1 MVNSSP
7 KHLIFFQWKLRI
19 WTFRNWEFSGKK
31 FRPRTVI
38 LSCLEKL
45 AWKTSKMMSVVGPYQ
60 KCQFWL
66 DDDIKQDSHSWM
78 SKLLLKKRKIE
89 IGLEL
94 VIFNKKLLRSKNS
107 TFFTS
112 EKNSSNLKQKK
123 LFSFPYCGFK

>member
-1 MVNSSP
+1 
-7 KHLIFFQWKLRI
+7 
-19 WTFRNWEFSGKK
+19 
-31 FRPRTVI
+31 
-38 LSCLEKL
+38 
-45 AWKTSKMMSVVGPYQ
+45 MMSAVGPYQ

-94 VIFNKKLLRSKNS
+94 VIFNKKLLSSKNS

-112 EKNSSNLKQKK
+112 EKNSSNLKQKNSFHSPIVDLTKTNRSSEVVVGNIHRPILK
-123 LFSFPYCGFK
+123 LHTNPQHK